1 MKKNT
6 IMLTWTEDALYVK
19 QINIC
24 LIYIYY

>member
-6 IMLTWTEDALYVK
+6 IMLTWTEDTLYVK